1 MDLSEVEL
9 QEVRRRRDDEGQ
21 AEWEMPIE
29 AFTDHLRSD
38 ENLSQFRW
46 KQKNFY
52 KHQNDIIRSMLEAH
66 EQSKRGAEGLDEEE
80 EDNSAMSRKIAI
92 YGSVVCN
99 VVLLIL
105 KVFAAYFSG
114 SLSVIASALDSFLDL
129 LSGAIL
135 FLTEYLTDKSSHED
149 YPAGKS
155 RFEPVG
161 LVIFSACMFTA
172 TLQLLLSS
180 IETLITKDLDLMVDK
195 WTMIVLFITIGVKFC
210 LWMYCRTI
218 SGSEAVA
225 ALALDHRNDVV
236 SNLFGVTTALL
247 GYRVKWW
254 IDPSGAIFISLYLMT
269 IWACTGY
276 AQLSSLTGKTAP
288 PELLQALTFIARN
301 HHPDIVAIDTVRA
314 YHYGY
319 KFMVEL
325 DIVLHPDM
333 PLRIAHDIGEALQN
347 KLETIEKVERAFVHL
362 DYEWDHKPEHAR
374 CR

>member
-1 MDLSEVEL
+1 M
-9 QEVRRRRDDEGQ
+9 G
-21 AEWEMPIE
+21 
-29 AFTDHLRSD
+29 
-38 ENLSQFRW
+38 
-46 KQKNFY
+46 
-52 KHQNDIIRSMLEAH
+52 
-66 EQSKRGAEGLDEEE
+66 
-80 EDNSAMSRKIAI
+80 
-92 YGSVVCN
+92 
-99 VVLLIL
+99 
-105 KVFAAYFSG
+105 
-114 SLSVIASALDSFLDL
+114 FLDL

-161 LVIFSACMFTA
+161 IVIFSACMFTA

-195 WTMIVLFITIGVKFC
+195 WTMIVLFITIGMKFC
-210 LWMYCRTI
+210 LWLYCRTV
-218 SGSEAVA
+218 SGSEAVS

-236 SNLFGVTTALL
+236 SNLFGVTTAML
-247 GYRVKWW
+247 GYHYKWW
-254 IDPSGAIFISLYLMT
+254 IDPLGAIFISLYLMF

-276 AQLSSLTGKTAP
+276 SQLSSLTGKTAP

-319 KFMVEL
+319 NFMVEL
-325 DIVLHPDM
+325 DIVLHPEM
-333 PLRIAHDIGEALQN
+333 PLRVAHDIGESLQN
-347 KLETIEKVERAFVHL
+347 KLETIDKVERAFVHL